1 MNDVMI
7 SIRMPKGL
15 IEELRALAVKNHY
28 MDLSDEIRQV
38 IKQKCLANIEP
49 YKHELSKVRETLE
62 KEIITKKTVEDKEKL
77 IIELKKIIDELK
89 K

>member
-1 MNDVMI
+1 MNDVMV

-15 IEELRALAVKNHY
+15 IEELKELAVKNHY

-49 YKHELSKVRETLE
+49 YKHELSKVRESLE
-62 KEIITKKTVEDKEKL
+62 KEIVTKKVVEDKEKL
-77 IIELKKIIDELK
+77 ISELKKIIDELK

>member
-1 MNDVMI
+1 
-7 SIRMPKGL
+7 MPKGL
-15 IEELRALAVKNHY
+15 IEELRDLAVKNHY

-49 YKHELSKVRETLE
+49 YKHELSKVRESLE
-62 KEIITKKTVEDKEKL
+62 KEIVTKKVVEDKEKL
-77 IIELKKIIDELK
+77 ISELKKIIDELK

>member
-1 MNDVMI
+1 MNDVMV

-15 IEELRALAVKNHY
+15 VEELRDLAVKNHY

-38 IKQKCLANIEP
+38 IKQKCLANMEP
-49 YKHELSKVRETLE
+49 YKHELSKVRESLE
-62 KEIITKKTVEDKEKL
+62 KEIVTKKVVEDKEKL
-77 IIELKKIIDELK
+77 ISELKKIIDELK

>member
-15 IEELRALAVKNHY
+15 VNELKELAVENHY

-38 IKQKCLANIEP
+38 VKQKCLFEIEP
-49 YKHELSKVRETLE
+49 YRHELKKVRENLE
-62 KEIITKKTVEDKEKL
+62 KEIITKKTTQDKEKL
-77 IIELKKIIDELK
+77 VAELKKIIDELK

>member
-1 MNDVMI
+1 MNDVML

-15 IEELRALAVKNHY
+15 VNELKALATKNHY

-49 YKHELSKVRETLE
+49 YKHELVKVRETLE
-62 KEIITKKTVEDKEKL
+62 KEILTKKTVEDKEKL